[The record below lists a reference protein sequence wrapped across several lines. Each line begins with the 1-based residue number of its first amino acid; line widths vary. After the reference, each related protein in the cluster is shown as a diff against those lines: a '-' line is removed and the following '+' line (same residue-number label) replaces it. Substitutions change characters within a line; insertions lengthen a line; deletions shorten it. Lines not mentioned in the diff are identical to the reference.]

1 MLDIQLE
8 DLENFTQ
15 QQKVNVCIQS
25 INLLNVQ
32 LNNAGLA
39 SVKTLAQ
46 SYLHGTAIS
55 ITDKISALNTT
66 IYARSRAVSDDD
78 TTFIDT
84 AIDHAVSA
92 YNSLA
97 TVLNDNKARYVINCM
112 KAVISSQAAYT
123 KHVTESSL
131 KSLIN

>member
-8 DLENFTQ
+8 QLENFTQ

-32 LNNAGLA
+32 LNNADLA

-46 SYLHGTAIS
+46 SYMAGTTIT

-78 TTFIDT
+78 ITYIDT
-84 AIDHAVSA
+84 AIDNAVSA

-97 TVLNDNKARYVINCM
+97 TVLNDDKARHVINCM

-123 KHVTESSL
+123 KHVTEASL
-131 KSLIN
+131 KSLI